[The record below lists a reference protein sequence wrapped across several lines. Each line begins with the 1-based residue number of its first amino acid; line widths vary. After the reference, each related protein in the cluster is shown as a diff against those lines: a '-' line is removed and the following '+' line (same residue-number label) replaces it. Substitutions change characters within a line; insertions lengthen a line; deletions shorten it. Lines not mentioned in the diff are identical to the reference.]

1 MRKIEARL
9 KYLLRSNFKDLD
21 PEGIPINNKFNRID
35 VLVIKH
41 SIEQYLKDE
50 KYDFD
55 MYLKMQR
62 HRGYSEEMYGSC
74 ISELLIE
81 RIKKLIKSFEEHG
94 FDDNFDKLIK
104 GRIGPNESIDESIDK
119 TWLEPNAYKK
129 GQPFMFTTEFR
140 LVNGAHRLAYVYLKK
155 ITPVLVFNGLPRGDG
170 VRITPYDIE
179 WFDERFSTN
188 DLEIINNEVDEL
200 VKYLKND

>member
-9 KYLLRSNFKDLD
+9 KHLLRSNF
-21 PEGIPINNKFNRID
+21 INDKFNRID

-41 SIEQYLKDE
+41 SIEQYLKDV

-62 HRGYSEEMYGSC
+62 HRGYSEAMYGSC

-81 RIKKLIKSFEEHG
+81 RIKKLIKSFEENG
-94 FDDNFDKLIK
+94 FDDNFDKIIK
-104 GRIGPNESIDESIDK
+104 GRIEQNESIDK
-119 TWLEPNAYKK
+119 TWLEPNAYKN

-140 LVNGAHRLAYVYLKK
+140 LVNGAHRLAYVYLKN
-155 ITPVLVFNGLPRGDG
+155 ITPILVFSEISP
-170 VRITPYDIE
+170 VEAARIIPYDIE
-179 WFDERFSTN
+179 WFEERFSTN

-200 VKYLKND
+200 KKYLKND

>member
-9 KYLLRSNFKDLD
+9 KHLLRNNF
-21 PEGIPINNKFNRID
+21 INDKFNRID

-55 MYLKMQR
+55 VYLKMQR

-104 GRIGPNESIDESIDK
+104 GRIEQNESIDK
-119 TWLEPNAYKK
+119 TWLEPNAYKN

-140 LVNGAHRLAYVYLKK
+140 LVNGAHRLAYVYLKN
-155 ITPVLVFNGLPRGDG
+155 ITPVLVFSEIAP
-170 VRITPYDIE
+170 VEAARITPYDIE
-179 WFDERFSTN
+179 WFEERFSIN

-200 VKYLKND
+200 KKYLKND

>member
-9 KYLLRSNFKDLD
+9 KHLLTSNF
-21 PEGIPINNKFNRID
+21 INNKFNRID

-41 SIEQYLKDE
+41 SIEQYLKDV

-62 HRGYSEEMYGSC
+62 HRGYSEAMYGSC

-81 RIKKLIKSFEEHG
+81 RIKKLIKSFEENG

-104 GRIGPNESIDESIDK
+104 GRIEQNESIDK
-119 TWLEPNAYKK
+119 TWLEPNAYKN

-140 LVNGAHRLAYVYLKK
+140 LVNGAHRLAYVYLKN
-155 ITPVLVFNGLPRGDG
+155 ITPVLVFSEIAP
-170 VRITPYDIE
+170 VEAARITPYDIE
-179 WFDERFSTN
+179 WFEERFSIN

>member
-1 MRKIEARL
+1 MRKVKVEL
-9 KYLLRSNFKDLD
+9 KHLLTSNF
-21 PEGIPINNKFNRID
+21 INNKFNRID

-50 KYDFD
+50 NYDFD

-62 HRGYSEEMYGSC
+62 HRMYGSR

-140 LVNGAHRLAYVYLKK
+140 LVNGAHRLAYVYLKN
-155 ITPVLVFNGLPRGDG
+155 ITPVLVFSEIAP
-170 VRITPYDIE
+170 VEAARITPYDIE
-179 WFDERFSTN
+179 WFEERFSTN

-200 VKYLKND
+200 VKYLKDE

>member
-9 KYLLRSNFKDLD
+9 KHLLRSNF
-21 PEGIPINNKFNRID
+21 INDKFNRID

-62 HRGYSEEMYGSC
+62 HRGYSEAMYGSC

-81 RIKKLIKSFEEHG
+81 RIKKLIKSFEENG

-104 GRIGPNESIDESIDK
+104 GRIEQNESIDK
-119 TWLEPNAYKK
+119 TWLEPNAYKN

-140 LVNGAHRLAYVYLKK
+140 LVNGAHRLAYVYLKN
-155 ITPVLVFNGLPRGDG
+155 ITPILVFSEISP
-170 VRITPYDIE
+170 VEAARITPYDIE
-179 WFDERFSTN
+179 WFEERFSTN

-200 VKYLKND
+200 KKYLKND

>member
-1 MRKIEARL
+1 MRKIEAIL
-9 KYLLRSNFKDLD
+9 KHLLRSNF
-21 PEGIPINNKFNRID
+21 INDKFNRID

-62 HRGYSEEMYGSC
+62 HRGYSEELYGSC

-94 FDDNFDKLIK
+94 FDDNFDTLIK
-104 GRIGPNESIDESIDK
+104 GRIGPNDK

-129 GQPFMFTTEFR
+129 GQPFLFSTEFG

-155 ITPVLVFNGLPRGDG
+155 ITPVLVFSEISPREAA
-170 VRITPYDIE
+170 RITPFDIE
-179 WFDERFSTN
+179 WFEKRFSTN

-200 VKYLKND
+200 ERYLKEV

>member
-9 KYLLRSNFKDLD
+9 KHLLTSNF
-21 PEGIPINNKFNRID
+21 INDRFNRID

-74 ISELLIE
+74 IAELLIE

-94 FDDNFDKLIK
+94 FDDYFDKLIK

-140 LVNGAHRLAYVYLKK
+140 LVNGAHRLAYAYLKN
-155 ITPVLVFNGLPRGDG
+155 ITPVLVFSGIAP
-170 VRITPYDIE
+170 VEAARIIPYDIE
-179 WFDERFSTN
+179 WFEERFSIN

>member
-9 KYLLRSNFKDLD
+9 KHLLRSNF
-21 PEGIPINNKFNRID
+21 INNKFNRID

-74 ISELLIE
+74 IAELLIE

-104 GRIGPNESIDESIDK
+104 GRIRPNESIDESIDK

-140 LVNGAHRLAYVYLKK
+140 LVNGAHRLAYVYLKN
-155 ITPVLVFNGLPRGDG
+155 ITPVLVFSEIAPVEAAG
-170 VRITPYDIE
+170 IIPYDIE
-179 WFDERFSTN
+179 WFEERFSIN

-200 VKYLKND
+200 VKYLKDE

>member
-9 KYLLRSNFKDLD
+9 KHLLTSNF
-21 PEGIPINNKFNRID
+21 INNKFNRID

-41 SIEQYLKDE
+41 SIEQYLKDV

-62 HRGYSEEMYGSC
+62 HRGYSEAMYGSC

-81 RIKKLIKSFEEHG
+81 RIKKLIKSFEENG

-104 GRIGPNESIDESIDK
+104 GRIEQNESIDK
-119 TWLEPNAYKK
+119 TWLEPNAYKN

-140 LVNGAHRLAYVYLKK
+140 LVNGAHRLAYVYLKN
-155 ITPVLVFNGLPRGDG
+155 ITPVLVFSEISP
-170 VRITPYDIE
+170 VEAARITPYDIE
-179 WFDERFSTN
+179 WFEERFSTN

-200 VKYLKND
+200 KKYLKND

>member
-1 MRKIEARL
+1 MRKVEVEL
-9 KYLLRSNFKDLD
+9 KHLLTSNF
-21 PEGIPINNKFNRID
+21 INDRFNRID

-55 MYLKMQR
+55 MYIKMQR
-62 HRGYSEEMYGSC
+62 YRGYSEEMYGSC
-74 ISELLIE
+74 ISEILIE

-94 FDDNFDKLIK
+94 FDDNFDTLIK
-104 GRIGPNESIDESIDK
+104 GRIGRNESIDEYIDK
-119 TWLEPNAYKK
+119 TWLEPNGYKK

-140 LVNGAHRLAYVYLKK
+140 LVNGAHRLAYVYLKN
-155 ITPVLVFNGLPRGDG
+155 ITPVLVFSGIAP
-170 VRITPYDIE
+170 VEAARIIPYDIE
-179 WFDERFSTN
+179 WFEESFSIN

-200 VKYLKND
+200 KKYLK

>member
-9 KYLLRSNFKDLD
+9 KHLLRSNF
-21 PEGIPINNKFNRID
+21 INDKFNRID

-62 HRGYSEEMYGSC
+62 HRGYSEELYGSC

-81 RIKKLIKSFEEHG
+81 RIKKLIKSFEENG

-104 GRIGPNESIDESIDK
+104 GRIEQNESIDK
-119 TWLEPNAYKK
+119 TWLEPNAYKN

-140 LVNGAHRLAYVYLKK
+140 LVNGAHRLAYVYLKN
-155 ITPVLVFNGLPRGDG
+155 ITPVLVFSEISP
-170 VRITPYDIE
+170 VEAARITPYDIE
-179 WFDERFSTN
+179 WFEERFSTN

-200 VKYLKND
+200 KKYLKND

>member
-1 MRKIEARL
+1 MRKVKVEL
-9 KYLLRSNFKDLD
+9 KHLLTSNF
-21 PEGIPINNKFNRID
+21 INNKFNRID

-55 MYLKMQR
+55 MYIKMQR
-62 HRGYSEEMYGSC
+62 YRGYSEEMYGSC
-74 ISELLIE
+74 ISEILIE

-104 GRIGPNESIDESIDK
+104 GRIGPNESIDK

-140 LVNGAHRLAYVYLKK
+140 LVNGAHRLAYAYLKN
-155 ITPVLVFNGLPRGDG
+155 ITPVLVFSGIAP
-170 VRITPYDIE
+170 VEAARIIPYDIE
-179 WFDERFSTN
+179 WFEESFSIN

-200 VKYLKND
+200 KKYLK

>member
-1 MRKIEARL
+1 MSREKDSIEL
-9 KYLLRSNFKDLD
+9 KQLLTGNF
-21 PEGIPINNKFNRID
+21 INNKFNRVD

-74 ISELLIE
+74 IAELLIE
-81 RIKKLIKSFEEHG
+81 RIKKLIKSFEEKG
-94 FDDNFDKLIK
+94 FDDNFDEVLSSKAKRVSGIED
-104 GRIGPNESIDESIDK
+104 GSIDR
-119 TWLEPNAYKK
+119 TWLEHKHARAKNK
-129 GQPFMFTTEFR
+129 GQPFKFTTEFK
-140 LVNGAHRLAYVYLKK
+140 LVNGAHRLAYIYLKK
-155 ITPVLVFNGLPRGDG
+155 ITPVLILYGNTT
-170 VRITPYDIE
+170 IIPYGIE
-179 WFDERFSTN
+179 WFEKRFSTN

-200 VKYLKND
+200 KKYLKND

>member
-1 MRKIEARL
+1 MRKVKVEL
-9 KYLLRSNFKDLD
+9 KHLLTSNF
-21 PEGIPINNKFNRID
+21 INNKFNRID

-81 RIKKLIKSFEEHG
+81 RIKKLIKSFEEKG
-94 FDDNFDKLIK
+94 FDDNFDEVLSSKAKRVSGIED
-104 GRIGPNESIDESIDK
+104 GSIDR
-119 TWLEPNAYKK
+119 TWLEHKHARANNK
-129 GQPFMFTTEFR
+129 GQPFKFTSEFK
-140 LVNGAHRLAYVYLKK
+140 LVNGAHRLAYAYLKN
-155 ITPVLVFNGLPRGDG
+155 ITPVLVFSEIAP
-170 VRITPYDIE
+170 VEAARITPYDIE

>member
-1 MRKIEARL
+1 MRKIEVRL
-9 KYLLRSNFKDLD
+9 KHLLTSNF
-21 PEGIPINNKFNRID
+21 INDRFNRID

-50 KYDFD
+50 NYDFD

-74 ISELLIE
+74 IAELLIE

-140 LVNGAHRLAYVYLKK
+140 LVNGAHRLAYAYLKN
-155 ITPVLVFNGLPRGDG
+155 ITPVLVFSGIAP
-170 VRITPYDIE
+170 VEAARIIPYDIE
-179 WFDERFSTN
+179 WFEESFSIN

>member
-1 MRKIEARL
+1 MRKVKVEL
-9 KYLLRSNFKDLD
+9 KHLLTSNF
-21 PEGIPINNKFNRID
+21 INNKFNRID

-55 MYLKMQR
+55 MYIKMQR
-62 HRGYSEEMYGSC
+62 YRGYSEEMYGSC
-74 ISELLIE
+74 ISEILIE

-94 FDDNFDKLIK
+94 FDDNFDTLIK
-104 GRIGPNESIDESIDK
+104 GRIGRNESIDEYIDK
-119 TWLEPNAYKK
+119 TWLEPNGYKK

-140 LVNGAHRLAYVYLKK
+140 LVNGAHRLAYVYLKN
-155 ITPVLVFNGLPRGDG
+155 ITPVLVFSGIAP
-170 VRITPYDIE
+170 VEAARIIPYDIE
-179 WFDERFSTN
+179 WFEESFSIN

-200 VKYLKND
+200 KKYLK

>member
-1 MRKIEARL
+1 MRKVEVEL
-9 KYLLRSNFKDLD
+9 KHLLTSNF
-21 PEGIPINNKFNRID
+21 INNKFNRID

-55 MYLKMQR
+55 MYIKMQIY
-62 HRGYSEEMYGSC
+62 RGYSEEMYGSC
-74 ISELLIE
+74 ISEILIE

-94 FDDNFDKLIK
+94 FDDNFDTLIK
-104 GRIGPNESIDESIDK
+104 GRIGRNESIDEYIDK
-119 TWLEPNAYKK
+119 TWLEPNGYKK

-140 LVNGAHRLAYVYLKK
+140 LVNGAHRLAYVYLKN
-155 ITPVLVFNGLPRGDG
+155 ITPVLVFSGIAP
-170 VRITPYDIE
+170 VEAARIIPYDIE
-179 WFDERFSTN
+179 WFEESFSIN

-200 VKYLKND
+200 KKYLK

>member
-9 KYLLRSNFKDLD
+9 KHLLTSNF
-21 PEGIPINNKFNRID
+21 INNKFNRID

-41 SIEQYLKDE
+41 SIEQYLKDV

-62 HRGYSEEMYGSC
+62 HRGYSEAMYGSC

-81 RIKKLIKSFEEHG
+81 RIKKLIKSFEENG
-94 FDDNFDKLIK
+94 FDDYFDKLIK
-104 GRIGPNESIDESIDK
+104 GRIEQNESIDK

-129 GQPFMFTTEFR
+129 GQPFMFTTEFG
-140 LVNGAHRLAYVYLKK
+140 LVNGAHRLAYVYLKN
-155 ITPVLVFNGLPRGDG
+155 ITPILVFSEISP
-170 VRITPYDIE
+170 VEAARITPYDIE
-179 WFDERFSTN
+179 WFKKRFSTN

-200 VKYLKND
+200 KKYLKND

>member
-9 KYLLRSNFKDLD
+9 KHLLRSNF
-21 PEGIPINNKFNRID
+21 INNKFNRID

-62 HRGYSEEMYGSC
+62 RRGYSEEMYGSC
-74 ISELLIE
+74 IAELLIE

-94 FDDNFDKLIK
+94 FDDYFDKLIK

-140 LVNGAHRLAYVYLKK
+140 LVNGAHRLAYVYLKN
-155 ITPVLVFNGLPRGDG
+155 ITPVLVFSEIAP
-170 VRITPYDIE
+170 VEAARITPYDIE
-179 WFDERFSTN
+179 WFEKRFSTN

-200 VKYLKND
+200 KKYLKND

>member
-9 KYLLRSNFKDLD
+9 KHLLTSNF
-21 PEGIPINNKFNRID
+21 INNKFNRVD

-62 HRGYSEEMYGSC
+62 HRGYSEAMYGSC

-104 GRIGPNESIDESIDK
+104 GRIEQNESIDK
-119 TWLEPNAYKK
+119 TWLEPNAYKN

-140 LVNGAHRLAYVYLKK
+140 LVNGAHRLAYVYLKN
-155 ITPVLVFNGLPRGDG
+155 ITPILVFSEISP
-170 VRITPYDIE
+170 VEAARITPYDIE
-179 WFDERFSTN
+179 WFEERFSTN

-200 VKYLKND
+200 KKYLKND

>member
-9 KYLLRSNFKDLD
+9 KHLLTSNF
-21 PEGIPINNKFNRID
+21 INNKFNRID

-41 SIEQYLKDE
+41 SIEQYLKDV

-62 HRGYSEEMYGSC
+62 HRGYSEAMYGSC

-81 RIKKLIKSFEEHG
+81 RIKKLIKSFEENG

-104 GRIGPNESIDESIDK
+104 GRIEQNESIDK
-119 TWLEPNAYKK
+119 TWLEPNAYKN

-140 LVNGAHRLAYVYLKK
+140 LVNGAHRLAYVYLKN
-155 ITPVLVFNGLPRGDG
+155 ITPILVFSEISP
-170 VRITPYDIE
+170 VEAARITPYDIE
-179 WFDERFSTN
+179 WFEERFSTN

-200 VKYLKND
+200 KKYLKND

>member
-9 KYLLRSNFKDLD
+9 KHLLTSNF
-21 PEGIPINNKFNRID
+21 INNKFNRVD

-41 SIEQYLKDE
+41 SIEQYLKDV

-62 HRGYSEEMYGSC
+62 HRGYSEAMYGSC

-81 RIKKLIKSFEEHG
+81 IIKKLIKSFEEKG
-94 FDDNFDKLIK
+94 FDDNFDELLASKADHL
-104 GRIGPNESIDESIDK
+104 GRIEITKSIDK

-129 GQPFMFTTEFR
+129 GQPFMFTTEFG

-155 ITPVLVFNGLPRGDG
+155 ITPVLVFSKISPREAAQ
-170 VRITPYDIE
+170 ITPFDIE
-179 WFDERFSTN
+179 WFEKRFSTN

-200 VKYLKND
+200 KKYLKND

>member
-9 KYLLRSNFKDLD
+9 KHLLTSNF
-21 PEGIPINNKFNRID
+21 INNKFNRID

-41 SIEQYLKDE
+41 SIEQYLKDV

-62 HRGYSEEMYGSC
+62 HRGYSEAMYGSC

-81 RIKKLIKSFEEHG
+81 RIKKLIKSFEENG
-94 FDDNFDKLIK
+94 FDDNFDKIIK
-104 GRIGPNESIDESIDK
+104 GRIEQNESIDK
-119 TWLEPNAYKK
+119 TWLEPNAYKN

-140 LVNGAHRLAYVYLKK
+140 LVNGAHRLAYVYLKN
-155 ITPVLVFNGLPRGDG
+155 ITPILVFSEISP
-170 VRITPYDIE
+170 VEAARITPYDIE
-179 WFDERFSTN
+179 WFEERFSTN

-200 VKYLKND
+200 KKYLKND

>member
-9 KYLLRSNFKDLD
+9 KHLLTSNF
-21 PEGIPINNKFNRID
+21 INNKFNRID

-41 SIEQYLKDE
+41 SIEQYLKDV

-62 HRGYSEEMYGSC
+62 HRGYSEAMYGSC

-94 FDDNFDKLIK
+94 FDDNFDKIIK
-104 GRIGPNESIDESIDK
+104 GRIEQNESIDK
-119 TWLEPNAYKK
+119 TWLEPNAYKN

-140 LVNGAHRLAYVYLKK
+140 LVNGAHRLAYVYLKN
-155 ITPVLVFNGLPRGDG
+155 ITPILVFSEISP
-170 VRITPYDIE
+170 VEAARITPYDIE
-179 WFDERFSTN
+179 WFEERFSTN

-200 VKYLKND
+200 KKYLKND

>member
-9 KYLLRSNFKDLD
+9 KHLLTSNF
-21 PEGIPINNKFNRID
+21 INNKFNRID

-41 SIEQYLKDE
+41 SIEQYLKDV

-62 HRGYSEEMYGSC
+62 HRGYSEAMYGSC

-81 RIKKLIKSFEEHG
+81 RIKKLIKSFEENG

-104 GRIGPNESIDESIDK
+104 GRIEQNESIDK

-129 GQPFMFTTEFR
+129 GQPFMFTTESR
-140 LVNGAHRLAYVYLKK
+140 LVNGAHRLAYVYLKN
-155 ITPVLVFNGLPRGDG
+155 ITPILVFSEISP
-170 VRITPYDIE
+170 VEAARITPYDIE
-179 WFDERFSTN
+179 WFEERFSTN

-200 VKYLKND
+200 KKYLKND

>member
-9 KYLLRSNFKDLD
+9 KHLLTSNF
-21 PEGIPINNKFNRID
+21 INDRFNRID

-55 MYLKMQR
+55 MYIKMQR
-62 HRGYSEEMYGSC
+62 YRGYSEEMYGSC
-74 ISELLIE
+74 ISEILIE

-140 LVNGAHRLAYVYLKK
+140 LVNGAHRLAYVYLKN
-155 ITPVLVFNGLPRGDG
+155 ITPVLVFSEIAPVVAARK
-170 VRITPYDIE
+170 TPYDIE
-179 WFDERFSTN
+179 WFEERFSTN